1 MQKRKQRKAF
11 SISNYSKEI
20 FVGTIIVGYLIYAL
34 AFLIGPMVF
43 SLVISLFSW
52 SVVNTPTFVGLDN
65 FKRLFTQEPTFYKAL
80 WNTLRYTVINV
91 PISII
96 TSLFFAVILNSAKV
110 FKSFFRTAYFVPYV
124 TSLVA
129 CSVVWNWLYQPTF
142 GLFNQIILA
151 FGGTRVAWLTSIE
164 TALWAVMAMNIWKAT
179 GYRIVIFMGA
189 LQSLPESLNEAA
201 RIDGANRFQVFFRI
215 QLPQLIPV
223 VGFVSMI
230 TTVGCVNIFEP
241 IAMMTSGGPLDSTTT
256 IVYLLYDRAFN
267 GLQMGYGSAIAVV
280 LLVIIITLTVLQNKI
295 LARFQD

>member
-1 MQKRKQRKAF
+1 
-11 SISNYSKEI
+11 
-20 FVGTIIVGYLIYAL
+20 
-34 AFLIGPMVF
+34 
-43 SLVISLFSW
+43 
-52 SVVNTPTFVGLDN
+52 
-65 FKRLFTQEPTFYKAL
+65 
-80 WNTLRYTVINV
+80 
-91 PISII
+91 
-96 TSLFFAVILNSAKV
+96 
-110 FKSFFRTAYFVPYV
+110 
-124 TSLVA
+124 
-129 CSVVWNWLYQPTF
+129 
-142 GLFNQIILA
+142 
-151 FGGTRVAWLTSIE
+151 
-164 TALWAVMAMNIWKAT
+164 MAMNIWKAT